1 MKSLILRGYRPA
13 LVVLGLLLTAVAQ
26 AAVPSALTADG
37 VLTSQGG
44 GPVADGNYAVTFVI
58 YKDAA
63 GGAPVWSEGPLQ
75 VAVKNGAFSQ
85 VLGAVKPV
93 DAGVAAAGGWITLA
107 VGNDPELARKP
118 WRSVPFALRAQV
130 AEGLECSGCIKAA
143 MLDPQTVPAVAKS
156 GAYSDLSGLP
166 TLAKL
171 GTTCGSGLVVKGLK
185 ADGSLEC
192 VAGLV
197 GGKCAAGQVVTE
209 VKADGSV
216 TCGVV
221 GITGGACEAGQVVTE
236 VKADGTVV
244 CGGVTATLPP
254 DGLSAVSNGL
264 LTNVFDE
271 VYASTTTPKN
281 IPDNNPGGILDEII
295 VPDTGTVKDITI
307 SVAIASQDT
316 TGLVVTVFDPLN
328 NAYVLHNKTDAGTA
342 LKTAYPVPTK
352 LVSGDLSTWLGKNPK
367 GTWRLVATDWKAG
380 GSVGVLNGWA
390 VNLKVLS
397 TTKVGATAGLVAAN
411 LSSPCLNGYL
421 ANPTLKCFAGTS
433 TMTGPSGAVN
443 WTASCPAGSSAV
455 FAYYIQGQLSTTLFI
470 ASISPTGTA
479 SAYGYIQGGE
489 IRCCK
494 TDYLKCP

>member
-1 MKSLILRGYRPA
+1 MKSLILRAYRPA
-13 LVVLGLLLTAVAQ
+13 LVALGLFCAAVAQ

-156 GAYSDLSGLP
+156 GNYGDLQGLP

-221 GITGGACEAGQVVTE
+221 GITGGACQAGQVVTE
-236 VKADGTVV
+236 VKGDGTVV
-244 CGGVTATLPP
+244 CAPPSIAGGSCQAGQVVTAVKADGSVVCGSDAAIPPPNWLSQLKCRRKEVPVVSPDKVFAALEKQSFSVQVCSDSEFLLGIHSQPMETGNSFSVSMTLPSTIDDSNSWMKVGADSSGKLCEAITATLP
-254 DGLSAVSNGL
+254 GFTAKGYN
-264 LTNVFDE
+264 T
-271 VYASTTTPKN
+271 
-281 IPDNNPGGILDEII
+281 II
-295 VPDTGTVKDITI
+295 QG
-307 SVAIASQDT
+307 SVVGS
-316 TGLVVTVFDPLN
+316 VVTGITQN
-328 NAYVLHNKTDAGTA
+328 QH
-342 LKTAYPVPTK
+342 
-352 LVSGDLSTWLGKNPK
+352 VS
-367 GTWRLVATDWKAG
+367 
-380 GSVGVLNGWA
+380 
-390 VNLKVLS
+390 
-397 TTKVGATAGLVAAN
+397 
-411 LSSPCLNGYL
+411 LSS
-421 ANPTLKCFAGTS
+421 K
-433 TMTGPSGAVN
+433 
-443 WTASCPAGSSAV
+443 SACR
-455 FAYYIQGQLSTTLFI
+455 LSVT
-470 ASISPTGTA
+470 
-479 SAYGYIQGGE
+479 
-489 IRCCK
+489 CCG
-494 TDYLKCP
+494 L